1 MKQLLESYRSSVS
14 NELEQI
20 LSYWMQYSVD
30 DEQGGFY
37 GRINNDNAIDSKAAK
52 GSVLNSRILWAF
64 AAAYRQSGKKE
75 YLAMAQRAFDYIS
88 KYFIDKEYGG
98 VYWTVDNYGK
108 PLDTKKQVYGL
119 AFAIY
124 GISEYMRCQHLPEAK
139 EIAMSLVHCI
149 EQYSYDNKHTGYLEA
164 FTREWKDMQDLRLS
178 AKDANE
184 KKTMNTHLHVLEA
197 YANLYRVSPND
208 FLKDRIAGLIHN
220 FLDYFIDKQSH
231 HLILFFDENWNPRP
245 GPVSYGHDIETA
257 WLLQEAAEVIGE
269 VSLVKAARDNAVSMT
284 NAAMEGMD
292 VDGGLWY
299 EYEPLEKHLIREKH
313 SWPQAEAMVGL
324 FNAWQ
329 VSGKEQYLQQSY
341 NSWKF
346 VRQYIKDHTKGEW
359 FWGVLADHS
368 PMLSHDKAGI
378 WKCPYHNSRA
388 CLEIIHRATLSLGSI
403 SQK

>member
-1 MKQLLESYRSSVS
+1 MKQLLESYREELS

-20 LSYWMQYSVD
+20 LSYWMQYAVD
-30 DEQGGFY
+30 REQGGFY
-37 GRINNDNAIDSKAAK
+37 GRINNDNIIDSKAAK

-64 AAAYRQSGKKE
+64 AAAYRQTGKEE
-75 YLAMAQRAFDYIS
+75 YLVMAQRAFEYIS
-88 KYFIDKEYGG
+88 QYFIDKEYGG
-98 VYWTVDNYGK
+98 VYWTVDNSGK
-108 PLDTKKQVYGL
+108 PLDTKKQVYAL
-119 AFAIY
+119 AFALY
-124 GISEYMRCQHLPEAK
+124 GITEYLRCDK
-139 EIAMSLVHCI
+139 SIAAGNLARQLFDCI
-149 EQYSYDNKHTGYLEA
+149 EQNSYDREQTGYFEA
-164 FTREWKDMQDLRLS
+164 FTRDWDEMQDLRLS

-197 YANLYRVSPND
+197 YANLYRVSPNAL
-208 FLKDRIAGLIHN
+208 LKERIAGLIHN
-220 FLDYFIDKQSH
+220 FLDHFIDGHTH
-231 HLILFFDENWNPRP
+231 HLILFFDENWTPRP

-269 VSLVKAARDNAVSMT
+269 ASLVKAARDNALNMT

-299 EYEPLEKHLIREKH
+299 EYEPMEKYLIREKH

-329 VSGKEQYLQQSY
+329 LSGEEKYLLQSY

-346 VRQYIKDHTKGEW
+346 VHQYIKDHTKGEW

-388 CLEIIHRATLSLGSI
+388 CLEIIHRISI
-403 SQK
+403 SLRSIKQK